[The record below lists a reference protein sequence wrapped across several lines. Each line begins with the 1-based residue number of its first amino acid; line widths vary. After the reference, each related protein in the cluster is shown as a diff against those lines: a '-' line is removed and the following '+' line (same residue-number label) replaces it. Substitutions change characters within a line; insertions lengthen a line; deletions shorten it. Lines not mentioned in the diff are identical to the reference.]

1 MTDTILL
8 NEKKLRKGEKFKKE
22 ETKGDIFR
30 KKLKKILP
38 GDRKENKTIPV
49 SHSYKN
55 KDVKEVAKNIKEK
68 NAMMTKSESLDK
80 AKKFMD
86 TLQTMKSKDMTEK
99 EGSFAKGGRAGF
111 KSGMRVCKL
120 AKKGKGRAYGKN
132 S

>member
-49 SHSYKN
+49 SHSYKD

-99 EGSFAKGGRAGF
+99 EGSFAKGGRAGY
-111 KSGMRVCKL
+111 KSGMGVCKL
-120 AKKGKGRAYGKN
+120 AKRGKGRAYGKN

>member
-49 SHSYKN
+49 SHSYKH

-99 EGSFAKGGRAGF
+99 EGSFAKGGRVGY
-111 KSGMRVCKL
+111 KSGSKGCKL
-120 AKKGKGRAYGKN
+120 AKRGKGRAYGKN